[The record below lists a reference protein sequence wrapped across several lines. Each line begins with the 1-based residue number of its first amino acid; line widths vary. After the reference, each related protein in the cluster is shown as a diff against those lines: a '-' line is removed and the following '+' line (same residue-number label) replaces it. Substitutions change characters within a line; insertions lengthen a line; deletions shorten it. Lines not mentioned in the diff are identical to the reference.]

1 MFCKVTCFVSI
12 VFLVANIFVM
22 FNVDKDKMKN
32 KFINLLNHDQRKLYE
47 SLIKERRN
55 IYFQGYGLGLLIA
68 IIYLVYTKY
77 VLGKRTNY
85 ILMICSVGF
94 IVFLTNYLYY
104 ILMKKS
110 TYMIEHLN
118 NKEQTKAWL
127 EIYRTMQFRYHL
139 GLLLGIIASMIFA
152 ASQKC

>member
-1 MFCKVTCFVSI
+1 MFCKTTCFVSI

-22 FNVDKDKMKN
+22 FNVDKDKLKN
-32 KFINLLNHDQRKLYE
+32 NFIKLLNHQQRELYE

-55 IYFQGYGLGLLIA
+55 IYFQGYALGLLLSL
-68 IIYLVYTKY
+68 IYLFYIKQI
-77 VLGKRTNY
+77 LGKRINN
-85 ILMICSVGF
+85 ILLSCSVGF
-94 IVFLTNYLYY
+94 IVFITNYLYY

-127 EIYRTMQFRYHL
+127 DIYRTMQVKYHL
-139 GLLLGIIASMIFA
+139 GLLLGIIAVMIFA
-152 ASQKC
+152 ASHKC

>member
-1 MFCKVTCFVSI
+1 MFCKTTCFVSI

-22 FNVDKDKMKN
+22 FNVDKDKLKN
-32 KFINLLNHDQRKLYE
+32 NFIKLLNHQQRELYE

-55 IYFQGYGLGLLIA
+55 IYFQGYALGLLLSL
-68 IIYLVYTKY
+68 IYLFY
-77 VLGKRTNY
+77 VKQILGKRINN
-85 ILMICSVGF
+85 ILLVCSVGF
-94 IVFLTNYLYY
+94 IVFITNYLYY

-127 EIYRTMQFRYHL
+127 DIYRTMQVKYHL

-152 ASQKC
+152 ASHKC

>member
-1 MFCKVTCFVSI
+1 MFCKTTCFVSI

-22 FNVDKDKMKN
+22 FNVDKDKLKN
-32 KFINLLNHDQRKLYE
+32 NFIKLLNYQQRELYE

-55 IYFQGYGLGLLIA
+55 IYFQGYALGLLLSL
-68 IIYLVYTKY
+68 IYLFYIKQI
-77 VLGKRTNY
+77 LGKRINN
-85 ILMICSVGF
+85 ILLVCSVGF
-94 IVFLTNYLYY
+94 IVFITNYLYY

-127 EIYRTMQFRYHL
+127 DIYRTMQVKYHL
-139 GLLLGIIASMIFA
+139 GLLLGIIASMIFV
-152 ASQKC
+152 ASYKC

>member
-1 MFCKVTCFVSI
+1 MFCKTTCFVSI

-22 FNVDKDKMKN
+22 FNVDKDKLKN
-32 KFINLLNHDQRKLYE
+32 NFIQLLNHQQRELYE

-55 IYFQGYGLGLLIA
+55 IYFQGYALGLILSL
-68 IIYLVYTKY
+68 IYLFYIKQI
-77 VLGKRTNY
+77 LGKRINNV
-85 ILMICSVGF
+85 LLICSIGF
-94 IVFLTNYLYY
+94 IVFITNYLYY

-127 EIYRTMQFRYHL
+127 DIYKTMQFKYHL
-139 GLLLGIIASMIFA
+139 GLLLGVIASMIFA
-152 ASQKC
+152 ASNRC

>member
-1 MFCKVTCFVSI
+1 MFCKTTCFISI

-22 FNVDKDKMKN
+22 LNVDKDKLKN
-32 KFINLLNHDQRKLYE
+32 KFIELLNYQQKELYE

-55 IYFQGYGLGLLIA
+55 IYFQGYALGLLLSL
-68 IIYLVYTKY
+68 IYLFY
-77 VLGKRTNY
+77 VKQILGKRINN
-85 ILMICSVGF
+85 ILLVCSVGF
-94 IVFLTNYLYY
+94 IVFITNYLYY

-127 EIYRTMQFRYHL
+127 DIYRTMQLKYHL
-139 GLLLGIIASMIFA
+139 GLLLGIVAAMIFA
-152 ASQKC
+152 ASHKC

>member
-1 MFCKVTCFVSI
+1 MFCKTTCFVSI

-22 FNVDKDKMKN
+22 FNVDKDKLKN
-32 KFINLLNHDQRKLYE
+32 NFIKLLNHQQRELYE

-55 IYFQGYGLGLLIA
+55 IYFQGYALGLLLSL
-68 IIYLVYTKY
+68 IYLFY
-77 VLGKRTNY
+77 VKQILGKRINN
-85 ILMICSVGF
+85 ILLVCSVGF
-94 IVFLTNYLYY
+94 IVFITNYLYY

-127 EIYRTMQFRYHL
+127 DIYRTMQVKYHL
-139 GLLLGIIASMIFA
+139 GLLLGIVAAMIFA
-152 ASQKC
+152 ASHKC

>member
-1 MFCKVTCFVSI
+1 MFCKTTCFVSI

-22 FNVDKDKMKN
+22 FNVDKDELKN
-32 KFINLLNHDQRKLYE
+32 NFIKLLNHQQRELYE

-55 IYFQGYGLGLLIA
+55 IYFQGYVFGLILSL
-68 IIYLVYTKY
+68 IYLFY
-77 VLGKRTNY
+77 VKQILGKRINN
-85 ILMICSVGF
+85 ILLVCSVGF
-94 IVFLTNYLYY
+94 IVFITNYLYY

-127 EIYRTMQFRYHL
+127 DIYRTMQVKYHL
-139 GLLLGIIASMIFA
+139 GLLLGIIAAMIFA
-152 ASQKC
+152 ASHRC

>member
-22 FNVDKDKMKN
+22 FNVDKDQMKN
-32 KFINLLNHDQRKLYE
+32 KFINLLNDNQRKLYE

-55 IYFQGYGLGLLIA
+55 IYFQGYGLGLIIA
-68 IIYLVYTKY
+68 IIYLVYIKH